1 MRFLFVTDE
10 FPWPARGGYQM
21 RMAQMLDALGELGE
35 IDLVV
40 AAGSRHPRSGV
51 PDDSAV
57 ARAIVVRFHGVQG
70 GRLGVA
76 AKWLLS
82 GRPRVLLRSDY
93 DAAAREV
100 GPWLRP
106 QYDLAWFS
114 HSESWHG
121 LGHLPVGPTVVDLD
135 NLNGFSLAH
144 RRLAY
149 SDVPRS
155 RNHPDATTWSRALTD
170 LTDRYDEGRW
180 RRMDMEISRR
190 VSAVV
195 VCSDLDRRR
204 LEAPNAHVVPNGYRL
219 PEDQIPPSLAA
230 TPDLSEREGSSVVMI
245 GQLGYEPN
253 LEGAFHFTEHIFPAV
268 RQQIPNAQLR
278 LVGRYRREADV
289 SWLRRQPSVTV
300 VGEVD
305 DVTPELAA
313 AAVVVVPLR
322 FGGGTRIKTL
332 EAFAHRRP
340 VVTTEVGREGID
352 AVHGK
357 HLLVA
362 ADAGDFAR
370 ACVRVMEDR
379 PLAVSLAEAGH
390 QLWRRNYSWDSIRPR
405 VHRLVGD
412 LTDVSGHESG
422 SVPTP

>member
-76 AKWLLS
+76 AKWLVR
-82 GRPRVLLRSDY
+82 GQPRVLLRSDY
-93 DAAAREV
+93 AAAAHQV

-106 QYDLAWFS
+106 QYDLTWFS

-121 LGHLPVGPTVVDLD
+121 LGHLAVGPTVVDLD

-155 RNHPDATTWSRALTD
+155 RNHPDTTWARALTD
-170 LTDRYDEGRW
+170 LTDRFDEGRW
-180 RRMDMEISRR
+180 RRMDVEISRR
-190 VSAVV
+190 VSAVI
-195 VCSDLDRRR
+195 VCSDLDRQR
-204 LEAPNAHVVPNGYRL
+204 LDATNAHVVPNGYRL
-219 PEDQIPPSLAA
+219 SDDRIPPSLAFG
-230 TPDLSEREGSSVVMI
+230 PDSDGHDRPSVVMI

-253 LEGAFHFTEHIFPAV
+253 LEGAFHFTEHILPIV
-268 RQQIPNAQLR
+268 RERVPNAQLR

-289 SWLRRQPSVTV
+289 RWLRQQPGVTV

-357 HLLVA
+357 HLLVGADA
-362 ADAGDFAR
+362 ADFAH
-370 ACVRVMEDR
+370 ACVRVIEDR
-379 PLAVSLAEAGH
+379 RMAVSLAEEGH
-390 QLWRRNYSWDSIRPR
+390 QLWRRSYSWDSIRPR
-405 VHRLVGD
+405 VHRLVGE
-412 LTDVSGHESG
+412 LTDGVRGYDPGSGHLS
-422 SVPTP
+422 